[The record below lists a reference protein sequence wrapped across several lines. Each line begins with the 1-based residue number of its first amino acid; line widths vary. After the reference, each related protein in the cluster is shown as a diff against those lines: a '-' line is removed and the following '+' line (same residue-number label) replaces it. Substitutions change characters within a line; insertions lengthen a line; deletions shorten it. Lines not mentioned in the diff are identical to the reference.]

1 MIFAFKPEHMAG
13 LASGVFKQVYSN
25 GVPLGILRNAAT
37 GEFVGH
43 AVGIMSNG
51 TPLKPFLFAAQMA
64 TGAVKM
70 RQTSLALG
78 AIQASLGVL
87 QTTTLLIGVGTG
99 VTIALSAANLYQTLK
114 LKKQVEQLRLEVKD
128 GFIDLKQA
136 FQDQGRAIIRRIEEV
151 EQDAR
156 LGNHLLILSRAYSKF
171 QEASRL
177 AHSALQ
183 CQDLNVRNGE
193 LQTSRQL
200 FSEALADYKN
210 EDLQTEINAA
220 GYLRRVECAWAI
232 EQSIILTYQ
241 IQGELSIVRDRL
253 KQLENKISQDATN
266 VIEYMETEEALDFL
280 FPEFLRIKH
289 HDLAVLSS
297 WKHHVD
303 WQGSLSAEEHKL
315 LSQADFDRVD
325 NFANSPNQEAANL
338 ITIPPEKSIYEE
350 LKEKSHY
357 DSLEAQLY
365 FLMSPQKRKKCEEY
379 ITSQAIAHNHR
390 VLGRSNL
397 QQASD
402 MAVAN
407 LFYYFLARDESEEQ
421 ETEEEIETYTVT
433 LKSPTRQYVI
443 EVPEDEYILDIVE
456 EEGIDL
462 PFSCR
467 AGACSTCAGK
477 LLYGSVDQSDQS
489 FLDDD
494 QIEEGYVLT
503 CVAYPNSDC
512 TILTHQEENIY
523 DEED

>member
-1 MIFAFKPEHMAG
+1 MIFTFRPEHMAG
-13 LASGVFKQVYSN
+13 LAAGVFKQVYSN

-43 AVGIMSNG
+43 AVGVMSNG
-51 TPLKPFLFAAQMA
+51 TPLQPFLFSAQLIA
-64 TGAVKM
+64 GAVKM
-70 RQTSLALG
+70 RQTSMALG
-78 AIQASLGVL
+78 AIQTSLGVV
-87 QTTTLLIGVGTG
+87 QTTTLLTGVGTVG
-99 VTIALSAANLYQTLK
+99 LIVLSAANLYQTLK

-136 FQDQGRAIIRRIEEV
+136 FQDQGRTIIKRIEEV

-156 LGNHLLILSRAYSKF
+156 LANHRLILSRAYSKF

-177 AHSALQ
+177 AHSAIQ

-193 LQTSRQL
+193 LQTARQL

-210 EDLQTEINAA
+210 ENLQTELNVA
-220 GYLRRVECAWAI
+220 GYLRHVECTWMI

-241 IQGELSIVRDRL
+241 IQREFSIVSDRL
-253 KQLENKISQDATN
+253 KQLENTISQDARN
-266 VIEYMETEEALDFL
+266 VIDRMETEEELDFL

-303 WQGSLSAEEHKL
+303 WQGSLSAKERKL

-325 NFANSPNQEAANL
+325 NFANSPNQEAENL
-338 ITIPPEKSIYEE
+338 ITIPPEKSMYEE
-350 LKEKSHY
+350 LKEKSHF

-379 ITSQAIAHNHR
+379 INSQAIAHNHK
-390 VLGRSNL
+390 VLGKSNL

-407 LFYYFLARDESEEQ
+407 LFYYFSARDESEEQ
-421 ETEEEIETYTVT
+421 ETEE
-433 LKSPTRQYVI
+433 
-443 EVPEDEYILDIVE
+443 D
-456 EEGIDL
+456 
-462 PFSCR
+462 
-467 AGACSTCAGK
+467 
-477 LLYGSVDQSDQS
+477 
-489 FLDDD
+489 
-494 QIEEGYVLT
+494 
-503 CVAYPNSDC
+503 
-512 TILTHQEENIY
+512 
-523 DEED
+523 